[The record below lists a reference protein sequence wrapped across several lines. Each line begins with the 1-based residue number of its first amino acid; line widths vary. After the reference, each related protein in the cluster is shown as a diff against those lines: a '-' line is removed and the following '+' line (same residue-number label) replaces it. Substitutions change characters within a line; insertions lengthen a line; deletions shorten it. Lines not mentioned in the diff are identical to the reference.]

1 VDLEKEQQICLLD
14 LKELLPGFEEHAEII
29 LLQYFKDDWPV
40 YRRWPGY
47 GVPEKT
53 SIVNLYAVG
62 DSVLIPGLIGTSNSA
77 QSAVNVVEDI
87 KHRIK

>member
-1 VDLEKEQQICLLD
+1 MLLD
-14 LKELLPGFEEHAEII
+14 QELLPGFEEHAEII